1 MARKNQKR
9 FEIIH
14 HDCAGIDV
22 GSREHWVA
30 VNPDRADPPVRK
42 FLTFTDDLIALADWL
57 ASLQIKVVAMEA
69 TGVY

>member
-14 HDCAGIDV
+14 HHCAGIDV

-30 VNPDRADPPVRK
+30 VNPAQYDPSVRQ
-42 FLTFTDDLIALADWL
+42 FSTFTDDLIALP
-57 ASLQIKVVAMEA
+57 
-69 TGVY
+69 TGSSH